1 VTPAAHLLL
10 ILGCTVHPDGT
21 PSGAL
26 RRRVQA
32 ALRHASTLGPVRFLP
47 IGGARGDSPAEAVV
61 IERMLIE
68 AGVPASVIS
77 PSPLGQTTIE
87 SLRACWP
94 LLSAA
99 RVADPSLTL
108 HVCTDG
114 YHTLRCRA
122 ILRLWGLESQAA
134 PAPRPNLPQLQLL
147 RLRWR
152 ERVALVKDV
161 PLAVFWRAAAQLDQ
175 R

>member
-1 VTPAAHLLL
+1 
-10 ILGCTVHPDGT
+10 
-21 PSGAL
+21 
-26 RRRVQA
+26 
-32 ALRHASTLGPVRFLP
+32 
-47 IGGARGDSPAEAVV
+47 
-61 IERMLIE
+61 
-68 AGVPASVIS
+68 VPASAIAAS
-77 PSPLGQTTIE
+77 PHGRTTIE

-99 RVADPSLTL
+99 RAADRSLTL

-134 PAPRPNLPQLQLL
+134 PAPRPNLPRRQL
-147 RLRWR
+147 RALRWR
-152 ERVALVKDV
+152 DRAALVKDI
-161 PLAVFWRAAAQLDQ
+161 PLAVFWRAAGQLDTLASTV